1 MTNYPVSD
9 VFIKVAN
16 SENQALASR
25 TFRAVNTYTFSVDMD
40 AVTAPDNGDLFSSLS
55 NFANGDNT
63 ITITVQLGN
72 GERITV
78 FQGAFTK

>member
-1 MTNYPVSD
+1 M
-9 VFIKVAN
+9 
-16 SENQALASR
+16 
-25 TFRAVNTYTFSVDMD
+25 
-40 AVTAPDNGDLFSSLS
+40 TAPDMGDMYTELEAL
-55 NFANGDNT
+55 ANGENA

>member
-9 VFIKVAN
+9 EIVKVTDGAN
-16 SENQALASR
+16 LEVASR
-25 TFRAVNTYTFSVDMD
+25 IYRALNPYTFSVDMD
-40 AVTAPDNGDLFSSLS
+40 AVTAPDMGDLYSALES
-55 NFANGDNT
+55 FANGGNT